1 MQFAGYVSFVYKV
14 HVDCTVQGS
23 SGPPNP
29 RSLETETALAFFCGQ
44 GALDVFF
51 EKGRGESVEEKPG
64 LPLPPPAP
72 QDAPE
77 PVPTPPKP
85 VPKPEPK
92 PADPPA
98 PAPPAPPAPP
108 QEGESESKVATL
120 ADPKVDVLLARSA
133 EGACSLHLV
142 SQEGASRKIS
152 KGTVFKSWKEGSLSK
167 GPTVPSDGIEFKPTL
182 NDLILLEET
191 PGSSGGK
198 VMSVKERVRSKFRFK
213 LKGFFM

>member
-14 HVDCTVQGS
+14 HVDCTVQGF

-142 SQEGASRKIS
+142 SQEG
-152 KGTVFKSWKEGSLSK
+152 GVPQDFEGNCLQELER
-167 GPTVPSDGIEFKPTL
+167 GIAFQRPYRA
-182 NDLILLEET
+182 I
-191 PGSSGGK
+191 GWH
-198 VMSVKERVRSKFRFK
+198 
-213 LKGFFM
+213 

>member
-1 MQFAGYVSFVYKV
+1 MWIA
-14 HVDCTVQGS
+14 
-23 SGPPNP
+23 
-29 RSLETETALAFFCGQ
+29 RSCRGCRGCPILVLLESETALTFFWGQ

-51 EKGRGESVEEKPG
+51 EKGRGESGEEKPG

-72 QDAPE
+72 QPAPE
-77 PVPTPPKP
+77 PVPVPTPPKP
-85 VPKPEPK
+85 TPEPAPKPKPEPK
-92 PADPPA
+92 PAD
-98 PAPPAPPAPP
+98 PPAPP

-142 SQEGASRKIS
+142 SQEGASRKIL

-198 VMSVKERVRSKFRFK
+198 VMSVKERVRSKFGFSLRVYE
-213 LKGFFM
+213 GFFM